1 MDLLNRLGKLFLCAF
16 QKSANQGWLF
26 IKEGKARLSRQ
37 VKKKL
42 SPNAK
47 ISLSLVLVLSYG
59 YLLATSSDWSGDH
72 VEIGCIHVLTF
83 LPTLQFLFSM
93 YAKLILIKLLYCLSL
108 YGWVRVAL
116 FSLFLFVFSYVFV
129 TVLLDHTAIFC
140 MDKAT
145 DFFVSR
151 FESNIMTVED
161 NRVYV
166 ERIVKHPLSGKPK
179 WLHQLVRYPMED
191 VQMNC
196 TTHITG
202 FPGGKPFLNQV
213 EWRHNGVP
221 LTTMTDRHSHVTEF
235 TELPKDHLRLFEGGE
250 FETLRAMGLSLYELR
265 STLSIHLLEESE
277 FGSYTCHSLG
287 KVNITLSCDEWKM
300 KTGQSCQNIR
310 QNKRNAKSGASK
322 KNKCQPKE
330 KPRSLGNQCTCS
342 PEQKYFFQDMH
353 TQHEEFRLIR
363 MKNRQDQIVAPPS
376 SILFF
381 MTSYWHLSN
390 DDDIQMDYT
399 VNGVSFS
406 DLCND
411 EVFHGCSALQR
422 LLSPFI
428 TYDPDDAWWFL
439 DYLPYLSHIHH
450 IMGGGQSAVGHCL
463 CENSF
468 GRHNV
473 TYLRRYYNRT
483 SEQHELIEITHP
495 HTLLVRPPK
504 QNTSRFLANFFNY
517 DPIHLLEIADYLPD
531 YAYDLTLLRDL
542 AVVSAMCLGIT
553 DAVMISLAI
562 GIFVSVCYITCQMLA
577 FVGVV
582 SKRLFLE
589 GSMGYLCT
597 AKMTA
602 RRFHNNA
609 LAGEDGER
617 VEVYLSHSDSEAD
630 LETVTKKVLPLL
642 EGQLSLKVCFRE
654 RDIPP
659 NELELAGLSR
669 AIQKSKRFIVFLS
682 KDFAQDECR
691 KLEASMIL
699 ESLFERLSPLEDLL
713 VIKLDSCEMPRQW
726 TDATVHD
733 WTSSNLTIDDHLL
746 RLVQWVTPQA
756 ERNGAMWCVHDVWMV
771 VLPFLL
777 LLLFI
782 LFR

>member
-1 MDLLNRLGKLFLCAF
+1 M
-16 QKSANQGWLF
+16 
-26 IKEGKARLSRQ
+26 
-37 VKKKL
+37 
-42 SPNAK
+42 
-47 ISLSLVLVLSYG
+47 LSYS

-93 YAKLILIKLLYCLSL
+93 YTKLFFIKLLHCLSL
-108 YGWVRVAL
+108 YGWVRVVL
-116 FSLFLFVFSYVFV
+116 FSLFLFAFSYVFV
-129 TVLLDHTAIFC
+129 TVFLDRSAIFC
-140 MDKAT
+140 MDKVT

-151 FESNIMTVED
+151 FESNIMGVED
-161 NRVYV
+161 NRKYV
-166 ERIVKHPLSGKPK
+166 ERTVKHSLSGKPE
-179 WLHQLVRYPMED
+179 WLHQLIRYPMED

-196 TTHITG
+196 TVHVWG
-202 FPGGKPFLNQV
+202 FPGGKPFSNPV

-221 LTTMTDRHSHVTEF
+221 MTTMTDRHSHVTEF
-235 TELPKDHLRLFEGGE
+235 TELPKDDPLYVLSEGKSLGGI
-250 FETLRAMGLSLYELR
+250 GLSIYKLR

-277 FGSYTCHSLG
+277 FGSYTCHALGTVHISLP
-287 KVNITLSCDEWKM
+287 CDEWKM
-300 KTGQSCQNIR
+300 KTGQSCPNER
-310 QNKRNAKSGASK
+310 QSKRNAKSGTSK
-322 KNKCQPKE
+322 KNKRQPRE
-330 KPRSLGNQCTCS
+330 KPRFKPSGNQCTCN

-353 TQHEEFRLIR
+353 TQEEEFRLIM
-363 MKNRQDQIVAPPS
+363 MKNTQDQIVAPPS

-381 MTSYWHLSN
+381 VTSYWHLSSA
-390 DDDIQMDYT
+390 DDVQMDYT

-422 LLSPFI
+422 LLSLFI
-428 TYDPDDAWWFL
+428 HYDPDDAWRFL
-439 DYLPYLSHIHH
+439 NYLPYLLHIHH
-450 IMGGGQSAVGHCL
+450 IMAGRQSAVGHCL

-517 DPIHLLEIADYLPD
+517 DPIHLLDLADYLPD
-531 YAYDLTLLRDL
+531 YAYDLTLLKDL

-553 DAVMISLAI
+553 DAVMIGLAT
-562 GIFVSVCYITCQMLA
+562 GIFVFVWYKTCQMLA

-582 SKRLFLE
+582 SKQLFLE

-654 RDIPP
+654 RDILP

-699 ESLFERLSPLEDLL
+699 ESLFERISPLEDLL
-713 VIKLDSCEMPRQW
+713 VIKLDGCEMPRQW

-733 WTSSNLTIDDHLL
+733 WTSSNLNIDDHLL

-771 VLPFLL
+771 VLPWLLL